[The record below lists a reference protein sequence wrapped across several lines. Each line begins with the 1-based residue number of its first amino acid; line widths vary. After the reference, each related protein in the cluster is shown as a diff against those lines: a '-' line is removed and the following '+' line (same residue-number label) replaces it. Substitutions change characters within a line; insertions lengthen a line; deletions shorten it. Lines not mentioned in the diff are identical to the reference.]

1 MIFGQFWPIFD
12 RFWPILVISEH
23 FQIQVIFK
31 NRCKDLP
38 ERLNILIK
46 LFKILNQIYFHLPIL
61 YLYRNHQLL

>member
-46 LFKILNQIYFHLPIL
+46 LFKILN
-61 YLYRNHQLL
+61 